1 MAQEFFTQ
9 LSCSDLIAVKRHYW
23 DMKGI
28 SLRVCFKELVHE
40 VMGPGKSEICRA
52 AGKLETQ
59 VGFLW
64 S

>member
-1 MAQEFFTQ
+1 
-9 LSCSDLIAVKRHYW
+9 
-23 DMKGI
+23 MKGI
-28 SLRVCFKELVHE
+28 SLRVYFKELVHE
-40 VMGPGKSEICRA
+40 VMGLGKSEICRA